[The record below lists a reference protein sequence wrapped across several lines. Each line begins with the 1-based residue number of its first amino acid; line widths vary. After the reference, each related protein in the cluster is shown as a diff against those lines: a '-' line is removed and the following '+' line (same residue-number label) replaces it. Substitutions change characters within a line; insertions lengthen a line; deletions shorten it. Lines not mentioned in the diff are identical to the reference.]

1 MWSEDDDT
9 LLLATG
15 KGEQRAFNRLVQRH
29 SPKLHAIV
37 RRYLRS
43 ADDADEIV
51 QEVFWQVWK
60 ASSKWEPGTAK
71 FSTWLYRVA
80 ANRSI
85 DRLRKD
91 KRRVETT
98 VDELPDA
105 ASIHANSEVALG
117 DAQSL
122 SYMQRAINR
131 LPDKQ
136 RLAIL
141 LSTHDEQSNA
151 DIAQILDTSEGAVE
165 QLLVRAR
172 RSLRETYRELV

>member
-1 MWSEDDDT
+1 M
-9 LLLATG
+9 
-15 KGEQRAFNRLVQRH
+15 
-29 SPKLHAIV
+29 
-37 RRYLRS
+37 
-43 ADDADEIV
+43 
-51 QEVFWQVWK
+51 
-60 ASSKWEPGTAK
+60 
-71 FSTWLYRVA
+71 
-80 ANRSI
+80 
-85 DRLRKD
+85 
-91 KRRVETT
+91 ETT